1 MVISKH
7 PLSCKF
13 GLFLWPK
20 LKLLVPNCSN
30 YDAHKMSKGK
40 NATRLQWNWSLKRAI
55 LESLGEN
62 VKLQKYPMVTN
73 VFTELM

>member
-7 PLSCKF
+7 PLSYKL

-20 LKLLVPNCSN
+20 LKLL
-30 YDAHKMSKGK
+30 DKMSKGK
-40 NATRLQWNWSLKRAI
+40 NATQLQWNWSLKRAI